1 MTHVF
6 AFCDQGKET
15 GPFHD
20 GDPGRPDPGG
30 DPDPDGICACG
41 AHCKFGPGNDTWGAL
56 TGPVT
61 VGASDQTSGEA
72 VDLDE
77 KKTYRAV
84 SWKGR

>member
-1 MTHVF
+1 
-6 AFCDQGKET
+6 
-15 GPFHD
+15 
-20 GDPGRPDPGG
+20 
-30 DPDPDGICACG
+30 
-41 AHCKFGPGNDTWGAL
+41 L